1 MVLEVFTIFLPCWQ
15 VLRHQ
20 TLQQE
25 TLASIAQWEAKNQL
39 PGDRTR
45 SIVSGTTAVDSA
57 ITATWRLS
65 ANESILTMGALEH
78 VLERNPAPLLAFS
91 ALRDFSG
98 ENIAFLTSVAAWRA
112 AFSLVPVVSHREKSM
127 VFEDGV
133 AVPRPVTATTT
144 TRDDDAS
151 REMRREQFNRALK
164 IYVDFVSSR
173 RAVFQVNLPSR
184 TLKALETIFET
195 PAQDL
200 FGVGR
205 EPDPVTPFAAASDEL
220 WQATNANESTP
231 VASEDGCSEKSM
243 MDVQATQTNTLQR
256 SPSSTVGDGARIRY
270 SGVIPAEF
278 DEFVFDAAE
287 ASVKYLVLTNTWP
300 KFVKE
305 RRSSVDSGAVV

>member
-25 TLASIAQWEAKNQL
+25 TLNSIAQWEAKNQL

-112 AFSLVPVVSHREKSM
+112 AFSPVQVLSRREKSM
-127 VFEDGV
+127 VFEEGV
-133 AVPRPVTATTT
+133 AVVRPVTAT

-151 REMRREQFNRALK
+151 RELRREQFNRALK

-184 TLKALETIFET
+184 TLKALEAIFET

-220 WQATNANESTP
+220 WQTANANESTP

-243 MDVQATQTNTLQR
+243 MEAQERQTNTLQR
-256 SPSSTVGDGARIRY
+256 SPSSTVGDGAKIRY
-270 SGVIPAEF
+270 SGLIPAEF
-278 DEFVFDAAE
+278 DESVFDAAE

-305 RRSSVDSGAVV
+305 RRSSVDSGAAV

>member
-25 TLASIAQWEAKNQL
+25 TLNSIAQWEAKNQL

-57 ITATWRLS
+57 ISATWRLS

-98 ENIAFLTSVAAWRA
+98 ENIAFLTNVAAWRS
-112 AFSLVPVVSHREKSM
+112 AFSPVQVLSHREKSM
-127 VFEDGV
+127 VFEEGV
-133 AVPRPVTATTT
+133 PVVRPVTATMK
-144 TRDDDAS
+144 DDDAS
-151 REMRREQFNRALK
+151 RELRREQFNRALK

-184 TLKALETIFET
+184 TLKALEAIFET

-220 WQATNANESTP
+220 WQTASGNDETTP

-243 MDVQATQTNTLQR
+243 MDGQARQRTNTLQR
-256 SPSSTVGDGARIRY
+256 SPSSTVDDGARIRY

-278 DEFVFDAAE
+278 DDAVFDAAE